1 MGRDAAVLHNEE
13 QDAVQDQHGSNGD
26 VIVEVIFHPV
36 VQRAD
41 DKHRQGG
48 GHHLEPQ
55 APDAGLGNDAAPL
68 HAKGPQLAPEQHHHR
83 HDGTQLDDHPEHG
96 HELFTCIEFDDLLQQ
111 DHMTGGRD
119 REPFGNALHN
129 AHQDRFDDLE
139 KRKNPSLCQST
150 ALILYQYTIL
160 CLSAH
165 AECKILPEG
174 PLPLRKSIFRMKAS
188 PGRGKLSP
196 QVTDEGA
203 DKQQLTDNYPS
214 SGAMRHLFPLL
225 SLRDIFP
232 RRGGNLSPRGEG
244 FCTGQAVILFSV
256 FLLIMYIFLRARM
269 LYLDVVSHYYQE
281 KVLSYHE

>member
-1 MGRDAAVLHNEE
+1 MGDVGRSAAVLHHEE
-13 QDAVQDQHGSNGD
+13 QDAVQDQHGRNGD

-119 REPFGNALHN
+119 GEPFGNALHN
-129 AHQDRFDDLE
+129 AHQDRFDDLK
-139 KRKNPSLCQST
+139 KRKDPSLCQST
-150 ALILYQYTIL
+150 ALILYQYIIL

-165 AECKILPEG
+165 AECEN
-174 PLPLRKSIFRMKAS
+174 FT
-188 PGRGKLSP
+188 GR
-196 QVTDEGA
+196 
-203 DKQQLTDNYPS
+203 PS
-214 SGAMRHLFPLL
+214 A
-225 SLRDIFP
+225 
-232 RRGGNLSPRGEG
+232 
-244 FCTGQAVILFSV
+244 A
-256 FLLIMYIFLRARM
+256 LRAVTAPQNVI
-269 LYLDVVSHYYQE
+269 Y
-281 KVLSYHE
+281 